1 MQVGKVIPPDR
12 PPERMVETAEETF
25 PKACRQCAM
34 EEIVEMVRL
43 HTVCS
48 ARGPGRSANTGPCVG
63 RWRSSGGLSIQTA
76 ATVPLPSLSPSPSPG
91 VRELTMPAVG
101 GFEVFE
107 IVRSWL
113 GRRLGTPSTPC
124 RKNVILIV
132 EFSNPQTAV
141 VKFVSKERLFEWK
154 VEQKTVFSK
163 CGSRYLRITKRSFL
177 SFFYQDWVL
186 QHRMLGDV
194 GKVIFEE
201 IKDTPQERISQR
213 GGSRQSMGSDRES

>member
-1 MQVGKVIPPDR
+1 MYFS
-12 PPERMVETAEETF
+12 ERSWEQTSDGPVSRAMKEVFEVMPSSCCRFRSGLCRWAKWFHQIALQSGWWRLRKKTF
-25 PKACRQCAM
+25 PQACRQCAM
-34 EEIVEMVRL
+34 EEIVEIVRL
-43 HTVCS
+43 YTVCS

-63 RWRSSGGLSIQTA
+63 RWRSSGGLSIQTV

-113 GRRLGTPSTPC
+113 GGRLGTPSTPC

-154 VEQKTVFSK
+154 VEQKTVFLRVWKS
-163 CGSRYLRITKRSFL
+163 CGSRYFRIT
-177 SFFYQDWVL
+177 
-186 QHRMLGDV
+186 
-194 GKVIFEE
+194 I
-201 IKDTPQERISQR
+201 
-213 GGSRQSMGSDRES
+213 